1 VGGFAIPA
9 ARRPKYLFGQ
19 ACLADAGP
27 SEAVF
32 SDSNRRRGCR
42 DRHHGSPPGLRRS
55 VLSIPYGP
63 SSSPNRRSQLDQ
75 DLGRERIAPRILV
88 RGLAGTCLGLAGS
101 NFSGA
106 NYTCYFEAEAHLQQ
120 QNGSGPYAEVSI
132 ITVTTNPPFSV
143 VGTAYYILFGCEN
156 CQTFG
161 VIISLPAQSGS
172 FALTGTVEYAVSD
185 T

>member
-1 VGGFAIPA
+1 MAGRLRLYSLIQIAVV
-9 ARRPKYLFGQ
+9 
-19 ACLADAGP
+19 LAVIGTTGALLAFDDQP
-27 SEAVF
+27 S
-32 SDSNRRRGCR
+32 
-42 DRHHGSPPGLRRS
+42 
-55 VLSIPYGP
+55 P
-63 SSSPNRRSQLDQ
+63 SSTGPHQVRIGAVNWTKTWAANGSR
-75 DLGRERIAPRILV
+75 LGYSFG
-88 RGLAGTCLGLAGS
+88 GLAGTCLGLAGS

-106 NYTCYFEAEAHLQQ
+106 NFTCYFEAEAHLQQ

-143 VGTAYYILFGCEN
+143 AGIAYYILYGCAN